1 MCASQV
7 WGMLKG
13 ALSELLVRSKA
24 LSAFQVGASALD
36 GLLKK
41 TALRPSWE
49 RGGLILMLHSISER
63 PSPFGLSDSVEWFD
77 RFCELA
83 AEAYDVMPLAELE
96 SRRRAG
102 TLPARA
108 MALTFDDGYA
118 DNHDLAWPV
127 LRKHGL
133 PATLFVTT
141 GTVGGAKLLWF
152 RRVAFIFETAQPKE
166 LPVTVGP
173 WTFPLDTEG
182 DRVASAQRTAE
193 ALKKMPAAQREEVIA
208 EMAEAFGVTDFSPLQ
223 REMVTW
229 DQLRAM
235 DAAGFSV
242 EAHTVTHPI
251 LSAEGID
258 EAAREIA
265 ESREVLS
272 AELRRPVELFAYPNG
287 KTEDFT
293 DDVARA
299 VERAGFRAAFTA
311 EFHAASPANDPY
323 KVPRVTAYAHDEAGL
338 RLQLERFFY
347 LT

>member
-1 MCASQV
+1 
-7 WGMLKG
+7 MLKG
-13 ALSELLVRSKA
+13 ALSELVVRSKA
-24 LSAFQVGASALD
+24 LALFQAGASAVD
-36 GLLKK
+36 GLLKRS
-41 TALRPSWE
+41 ALKPAWE
-49 RGGLILMLHSISER
+49 RGGLVLMLHSIAER
-63 PSPFGLSDSVEWFD
+63 PSPFGLSEPVEWFE
-77 RFCELA
+77 RFCEIA
-83 AEAYDVMPLAELE
+83 AESYDVLPLAELE

-118 DNHDLAWPV
+118 DNHDVAWPV

-141 GTVGGAKLLWF
+141 GTVGGKNLLWF
-152 RRVAFIFETAQPKE
+152 RRIAHIFETARPRE

-182 DRVASAQRTAE
+182 DRVASAQRVAGE
-193 ALKKMPAAQREEVIA
+193 LKKVPAARREEVIA
-208 EMAEAFGVTDFSPLQ
+208 ELGEAFGVTDFSPLH

-235 DAAGFSV
+235 DAAGFAV

-251 LSAEGID
+251 LSAESLED
-258 EAAREIA
+258 ATHEIA
-265 ESREVLS
+265 ASREVLS

-311 EFHAASPANDPY
+311 EFHAASPSNDPY
-323 KVPRVTAYAHDEAGL
+323 KIPRVSAYAHDDAGL